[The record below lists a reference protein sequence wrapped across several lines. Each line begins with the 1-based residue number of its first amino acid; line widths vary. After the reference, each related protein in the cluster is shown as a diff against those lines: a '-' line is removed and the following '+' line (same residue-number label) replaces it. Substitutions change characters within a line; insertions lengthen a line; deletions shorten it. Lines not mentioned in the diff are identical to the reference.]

1 MDKFIII
8 SFGTLSLLI
17 ILMILIVL
25 SRKSPTF
32 IPKPKTILDMSLK
45 KDKESKTDQ
54 IMKEIDSDENLD
66 YFVELAVFKL
76 KNSAEKISDDE
87 DYQNSL
93 LLEVKKHFDKLNT
106 TLPSKTKKQGLKLS
120 LSLSKILSDCEIVD
134 VEKEDVKTVI
144 DSNEN
149 LITIIYPCL
158 L

>member
-25 SRKSPTF
+25 SRKSPTST
-32 IPKPKTILDMSLK
+32 PKPKAILDMSLK
-45 KDKESKTDQ
+45 KDKESKTDK